1 MALPAGLYQTL
12 VGNKGL
18 GIISRQDAVKTVTVR
33 TTCNQF
39 GITQVLDLS
48 MIAFVIGLR
57 GNGENLVPLHHLC
70 ISMAFLTY
78 LGMKLL
84 PKFDHLGFLPLEKR
98 DLVEAMAV
106 TTGG

>member
-1 MALPAGLYQTL
+1 
-12 VGNKGL
+12 
-18 GIISRQDAVKTVTVR
+18 
-33 TTCNQF
+33 
-39 GITQVLDLS
+39 
-48 MIAFVIGLR
+48 
-57 GNGENLVPLHHLC
+57 
-70 ISMAFLTY
+70 MAFLTY